1 MKRKSIL
8 ELEPDGYEAML
19 ALERYGQNCAI
30 SPKLKELIKIR
41 ASQINGCAYCI
52 DMHTEDALK
61 LGENPRR
68 IFALSAWHESH
79 LFTDEERAL
88 LQLTEE
94 VTKIAEKGISDE
106 TFTQATKIFGEKAT
120 AQIIMLGVII
130 NAWNRIA
137 LAGKAI
143 FKP

>member
-8 ELEPDGYEAML
+8 ELEPDGYAAML
-19 ALERYGQNCAI
+19 ALEHYGQNCAI
-30 SPKLKELIKIR
+30 SPKWKELIKIR

-79 LFTDEERAL
+79 LFTDEERVL